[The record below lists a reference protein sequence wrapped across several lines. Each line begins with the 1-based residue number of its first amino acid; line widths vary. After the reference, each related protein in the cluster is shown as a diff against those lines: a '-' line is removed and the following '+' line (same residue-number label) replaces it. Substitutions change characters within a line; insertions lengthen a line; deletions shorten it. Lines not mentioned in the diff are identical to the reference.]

1 MIEPI
6 EYYAVLTRY
15 MPFVKLIS
23 MLEEGFFIP
32 KVNLFSDKWEG
43 GLHLFDGIEDPFLTK
58 EELTTAKD
66 WIYVSCWYLDEPE
79 SHAMWKSY
87 GNSDDAVAIQ
97 TTQHDFKAAYHGSKI
112 DPMCSYFGKVNYHMP
127 ANAQALYDNQGIPPW
142 LGNNNDDSKDP
153 KNTYPPFYLFHK
165 HHAFSFEKEARF
177 LLVDNDATVA
187 KRNDR
192 LGIHLSAKTSKEIIK
207 KIILH
212 PNCSDWFEN
221 TIRKLIHDTYQL
233 DIPISKSALVGYQA

>member
-15 MPFVKLIS
+15 MPFIKLIS
-23 MLEEGFFIP
+23 MLEEGLFIP
-32 KVNLFSDKWEG
+32 KANLFSDKWED
-43 GLHLFDGIEDPFLTK
+43 GLHLFDGTEDPFLTK

-66 WIYVSCWYLDEPE
+66 WIYVSCWYADEPE
-79 SHAMWKSY
+79 THAMWNSY
-87 GNSDDAVAIQ
+87 GNSDNAVAIQ

-112 DPMCSYFGKVNYHMP
+112 DPMCSYVGKVKYHMP
-127 ANAQALYDNQGIPPW
+127 ANAQELYDNQTIRPW

-153 KNTYPPFYLFHK
+153 KTTYPRFYLFHK

-192 LGIHLSAKTSKEIIK
+192 LGIHLSAKYSREMIK

-221 TIRKLIHDTYQL
+221 TIRKLVKDTYKL
-233 DIPISKSALVGYQA
+233 DIPIYKSSLVGHKN